1 MTFNGVNGSMQSPD
15 QMRSTDAVHAKAAPA
30 RRRVVVT
37 GLGAVSGFGLGAAAL
52 WQGIASA
59 QSAVRPIANMPTGH
73 VDRLGGEITGYVE
86 ADHFTR
92 GEGAM
97 LDKVS
102 KIAVVSAR
110 LAAES
115 AKLGKPDIAAVG
127 RRAGV
132 IYGASPGQETLD
144 NGYLDLY
151 GKQVR
156 RLHPFTVPRI
166 LPAGPA
172 AAVSIEFGARG
183 PCFGTASACATSTHA
198 IGLGFDMIRAGRID
212 LCLVGGA
219 DASIVYGY
227 VRAWEALR
235 LLANDL
241 PRPFSR
247 DRTGI
252 VLGEGAATLVLEERD
267 HAIARGAPI
276 LAELLGFG
284 MTADAV
290 DMVAPD
296 AVSAADAMQDA
307 ITDAGLTQADIG
319 YVNAHGTG
327 TRVNDRTEVA
337 ALHAVF
343 NGAVPPTSS
352 LKSQLGHT
360 LNAAGAMESIATI
373 LALQHQVL
381 PPTINYREPDPDCP
395 IDCVPNAARPASFTV
410 AMMNSLGFGGL
421 NAVLVFAR
429 A

>member
-1 MTFNGVNGSMQSPD
+1 MSLGRTSPSSTTRR
-15 QMRSTDAVHAKAAPA
+15 QM
-30 RRRVVVT
+30 RRVVVT
-37 GLGAVSGFGLGAAAL
+37 GVGAVSGFGLGAAPL
-52 WQGIASA
+52 WQGIMNAA
-59 QSAVRPIANMPTGH
+59 SAVRPIAGMPSGH
-73 VDRLGGEITGYVE
+73 IDRLAGEICGYE
-86 ADHFTR
+86 EDAHFAR
-92 GEGAM
+92 GQANM

-110 LAAES
+110 Q
-115 AKLGKPDIAAVG
+115 AAVSAGLGRPEFAAAG

-166 LPAGPA
+166 LPAGPSA
-172 AAVSIEFGARG
+172 AISIEFGARG

-212 LCLVGGA
+212 ICAAGGA
-219 DASIVYGY
+219 DASVVYGY

-252 VLGEGAATLVLEERD
+252 VLGEGAATVILEDRES
-267 HAIARGAPI
+267 AVARGARI
-276 LAELLGFG
+276 LAEIHGFG
-284 MTADAV
+284 MSADAI

-296 AVSAADAMQDA
+296 ATSAAAAIQDAMD
-307 ITDAGLTQADIG
+307 DAGLTAADIG

-327 TRVNDRTEVA
+327 TRMNDRTEVE
-337 ALHAVF
+337 ALKLVF
-343 NGAVPPTSS
+343 GSEIPPTSS

-360 LNAAGAMESIATI
+360 LNAAGAMETVATI
-373 LALQHQVL
+373 LALQNQML
-381 PPTINYREPDPDCP
+381 PATINYRELDPECD
-395 IDCVPNAARPASFTV
+395 IDCVANIPRAARFDFAL
-410 AMMNSLGFGGL
+410 MNSLGFGGL
-421 NAVLVFAR
+421 NAVLVIGR
-429 A
+429 G

>member
-1 MTFNGVNGSMQSPD
+1 MPRPD
-15 QMRSTDAVHAKAAPA
+15 HAAPA
-30 RRRVVVT
+30 ARAHRRVVVT
-37 GLGAVSGFGLGAAAL
+37 GIGTVSGFGLGTSAL
-52 WQGIASA
+52 WHGIASA

-73 VDRLGGEITGYVE
+73 IDRLGGEITGYAE
-86 ADHFTR
+86 AEHFTR
-92 GEGAM
+92 GEAAM

-110 LAAES
+110 LAA
-115 AKLGKPDIAAVG
+115 ANAGLARPDFAAAG

-172 AAVSIEFGARG
+172 AAISIEFGAHG

-198 IGLGFDMIRAGRID
+198 IGLGLDMIRAGRLD
-212 LCLVGGA
+212 LCIAGGA

-252 VLGEGAATLVLEERD
+252 VLGEGAATLILEARD

-276 LAELLGFG
+276 LAEILGFG
-284 MTADAV
+284 TTADAV

-296 AVSAADAMQDA
+296 AASAAAAMQDA
-307 ITDAGLTQADIG
+307 IDDANLTPADIH

-327 TRVNDRTEVA
+327 TRVNDRTEVE
-337 ALHAVF
+337 ALKSVF
-343 NGAVPPTSS
+343 GTAVPPTSS

-360 LNAAGAMESIATI
+360 LNAAGGMESIATI
-373 LALQHQVL
+373 LALQNQVL
-381 PPTINYREPDPDCP
+381 PCTMNYREPDPDCD
-395 IDCVPNAARPASFTV
+395 IDVVPNAPRPATIEI

-421 NAVLVFAR
+421 NAILIFAR